1 MKRRADIILLA
12 TVGVFV
18 VGALLVGLAALRANR
33 SIAVSLASLGEKTRD
48 LVVEVRRE
56 RERVAAAERLRAT
69 LERQLANLE
78 AARSRSD
85 ASARAEKAASPTAPR
100 SMSDI
105 ISSDPKL
112 ELLELQRLRLALHG
126 DYGYFIYSAELSPE
140 QINKWEELYVKHSER
155 WMDLKSAAR
164 GQDEAG
170 KQTVAALQKQ
180 ATVDYETAL
189 AGLLGD
195 DRYRKLQD
203 YEQTIPIRNMVVNGL
218 AGAAAL
224 EGIPLTDQ
232 QGDQLMGALIASGGA
247 DVRGKA
253 QDLTGIDWA
262 AADAQARWIL
272 SPEQF
277 ALFKN
282 TAPATSFSS
291 RWRAQLNAAIR
302 RAAEADAAAAAPKP
316 PGR

>member
-1 MKRRADIILLA
+1 
-12 TVGVFV
+12 
-18 VGALLVGLAALRANR
+18 
-33 SIAVSLASLGEKTRD
+33 
-48 LVVEVRRE
+48 
-56 RERVAAAERLRAT
+56 
-69 LERQLANLE
+69 
-78 AARSRSD
+78 
-85 ASARAEKAASPTAPR
+85 
-100 SMSDI
+100 
-105 ISSDPKL
+105 
-112 ELLELQRLRLALHG
+112 
-126 DYGYFIYSAELSPE
+126 
-140 QINKWEELYVKHSER
+140 
-155 WMDLKSAAR
+155 MDLKSAAR
-164 GQDEAG
+164 VQDDAG

-180 ATVDYETAL
+180 ATVDYDTAL

-203 YEQTIPIRNMVVNGL
+203 YERTIPLRNVVVNGL

-232 QGDQLMGALIASGGA
+232 QGEQLMRAFITSGGA

-262 AADAQARWIL
+262 AVEEQARLIL

-277 ALFKN
+277 ALFQN

-302 RAAEADAAAAAPKP
+302 RAQEADAAAAAPKP